1 MQKAL
6 HQKGATPEFL
16 LCSKRQQC
24 DIARPLDCHGHL
36 ALMLCT
42 VAGNATGQDLA
53 ALRRETAKLC
63 NILVIN
69 MLNLVY
75 AKRADLPARPPA
87 SVTSYQDSPLLSK
100 WDLILRDGRSKG
112 I

>member
-6 HQKGATPEFL
+6 HQKDATPYSL

-24 DIARPLDCHGHL
+24 DIARPLDCHSHL

-42 VAGNATGQDLA
+42 VARDAARQDLA

-63 NILVIN
+63 NILVID

-75 AKRADLPARPPA
+75 AKRADLSARPSA
-87 SVTSYQDSPLLSK
+87 SVTSYQDSSLLSK
-100 WDLILRDGRSKG
+100 WDLILRDGRPKG